1 MYRER
6 SLRSSYNTYF
16 TTLHIVLTG
25 SFHLRFM
32 FWTDWGEIPRISRAG
47 MDGSNQIDLVRHLI
61 TWPNSLTLDY
71 NKKRVY
77 WIDARHNCIA
87 NVDYSGRDRHLTYS
101 KATNH
106 PYAITMFGNQLFWT
120 DWDSNSIRT
129 CNTSKNNATTSVK
142 TVRSGLFSPMDIKV
156 YEPQRQY
163 EGAYFNSSVCFSVK
177 SLLPVYKNFDRS
189 YI

>member
-1 MYRER
+1 
-6 SLRSSYNTYF
+6 
-16 TTLHIVLTG
+16 
-25 SFHLRFM
+25 M